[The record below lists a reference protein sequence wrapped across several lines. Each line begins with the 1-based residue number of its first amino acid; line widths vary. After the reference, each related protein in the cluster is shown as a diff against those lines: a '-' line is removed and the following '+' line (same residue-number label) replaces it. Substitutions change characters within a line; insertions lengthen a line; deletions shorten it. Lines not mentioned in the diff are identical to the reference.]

1 LLESVFVK
9 IGLAIYNFN
18 PKKGGAERYAY
29 DLSTMLSK
37 RRHNVFV
44 FCADGVEVS
53 GVTLVRLDAKP
64 FPRWLRSLSF
74 ALNHKNQVR
83 QSGLDVVLGF
93 GNTLELDVYQSHG
106 GIQRVWMERE
116 IASYDNPRERQLKA
130 LLLKSSLNQRTQ
142 QWIAEYPIK
151 KRRYQSIVA
160 ISDMIKKQMMD
171 YYNINENSINVV
183 YNGVDINRFSPSHI
197 DQGGPLKILFSAGNF
212 RLKGLSPLLS
222 SLGELAR
229 ETKSFQLLVMGRGRK
244 ERYRALIEKLDL
256 QDRVTFLGER
266 ANPETVYQEAHILAH
281 PTFYD
286 ACSLT
291 TMEAMASGLPT
302 ITTKWNG
309 ASALISPDE
318 GYVIDDPR
326 NTAALCDAIRSLF
339 DKDKRQ
345 RMGEAARLKME
356 QYTMKKNMEQI
367 EHILAEAAGK
377 SDY

>member
-1 LLESVFVK
+1 MK

-18 PKKGGAERYAY
+18 PKKGGAERYTY

-37 RRHNVFV
+37 RGHDVFV

-53 GVTLVRLDAKP
+53 GITLVRLNTAR

-74 ALNHKNQVR
+74 ALNHKKQAR
-83 QSGLDVVLGF
+83 QFGLDVVLGF

-116 IASYDNPRERQLKA
+116 IASYDNPCERQLKA
-130 LLLKSSLNQRTQ
+130 FLLKSSINQRAQ

-151 KRRYQSIVA
+151 NNRYRRIVA
-160 ISDMIKKQMMD
+160 ISDMIKKQMID
-171 YYNINENSINVV
+171 YYDISENNIDVV
-183 YNGVDINRFSPSHI
+183 YNGVDIHRFSPSRI
-197 DQGGPLKILFSAGNF
+197 GPGGPLKILFSAGNF

-222 SLGELAR
+222 SLGELKK

-244 ERYRALIEKLDL
+244 ERYKALIEKLNI
-256 QDRVTFLGER
+256 QDHVTFLGER
-266 ANPETVYQEAHILAH
+266 ANPETIYQEAHILAH

-309 ASALISPDE
+309 ASTLISADE
-318 GYVIDDPR
+318 GYVIDGPR

-356 QYTMKKNMEQI
+356 KYTI
-367 EHILAEAAGK
+367 EANTEKIESIMQEICDGVVR
-377 SDY
+377 S